1 MTWDSSLTGF
11 NRVPAASCTFCVA
24 DPHGTCGA
32 HTTTARPACA
42 RSWKEVILFGLP
54 GATTMVSVLE
64 AKVTAGPASRP
75 DCSTLLMVLPSAAAN
90 TSAGAPWVNCVARS
104 AEPAKENSTSV
115 PGLSVLNCAPMS
127 ENAVF
132 SDAAAKTVSF
142 PPPVGVA
149 AEHPPRTA
157 VARTTVRRVRAS
169 RFRADPEPV

>member
-1 MTWDSSLTGF
+1 
-11 NRVPAASCTFCVA
+11 
-24 DPHGTCGA
+24 
-32 HTTTARPACA
+32 
-42 RSWKEVILFGLP
+42 
-54 GATTMVSVLE
+54 MVSVLE

-75 DCSTLLMVLPSAAAN
+75 ACSTLLMVLPSAAAN

-115 PGLSVLNCAPMS
+115 PGLSVVNCAPMS

-142 PPPVGVA
+142 PPSAGMA
-149 AEHPPRTA
+149 AEHP
-157 VARTTVRRVRAS
+157 ARTLITKMADRKVRAS